1 MQMAKLDIDPSDT
14 CFLMVSPDYSGIV
27 TQHLS
32 HGLSVNGE
40 IYHIEAV
47 NVPFPDEDKKPYE
60 INFEINFADWVI
72 DWRNFVLIEAG
83 VIRGGNYTWITK
95 IMEKFVQKNYYSVA
109 LFENVHSNF
118 ESDFVG
124 EYYNDMTQ
132 DLHFWWERPNNH
144 WPTY

>member
-1 MQMAKLDIDPSDT
+1 MKIKRELLFVSADKEMALIQKLIYQMQMAKLDIDPSDT

-60 INFEINFADWVI
+60 INFEINFFRFRI
-72 DWRNFVLIEAG
+72 FSCLKINCLQNFLV
-83 VIRGGNYTWITK
+83 
-95 IMEKFVQKNYYSVA
+95 F
-109 LFENVHSNF
+109 
-118 ESDFVG
+118 
-124 EYYNDMTQ
+124 
-132 DLHFWWERPNNH
+132 
-144 WPTY
+144 